1 MCAKKNKN
9 QMIFTS
15 PQDNPYRF
23 TFKNFHNFSPSKQ
36 NTVRNKGALL
46 QRNLYIEP
54 HLPYFSEDGNE
65 DKNIRNDN
73 LSHIRSIFPILINYS
88 EITSSEENI
97 RRNNILNIKDSK
109 KSDVNDSNVMCYI
122 DLSSEKSTK
131 DKTKKN
137 QIQIFKII
145 KLKKSLGE
153 RYIKKDNIVI
163 KIVRHFFNN
172 YLVNEITKIIKDLG
186 SKLYFDKFP
195 QNFILNTVK
204 KNNKDNIWR
213 MKLIEIFL
221 DKELYTKEDK
231 IHFARN
237 KDVIE
242 YLKSENNK
250 NILEDSK
257 FNIILNK
264 TISNIFNEYL
274 ISNEYEQKIRS
285 IKRKYEKEYVDKF
298 QEYSKNIIR
307 DFSE

>member
-36 NTVRNKGALL
+36 NTDRNKGAFL

-186 SKLYFDKFP
+186 SRLYFDKFP
-195 QNFILNTVK
+195 QNFILNTIK

-264 TISNIFNEYL
+264 TISDIFNEYL

>member
-36 NTVRNKGALL
+36 NTDRNKGAFL

-73 LSHIRSIFPILINYS
+73 LSHISSIFPVLINYS

-97 RRNNILNIKDSK
+97 GRNNILNIKDSK
-109 KSDVNDSNVMCYI
+109 KSDVNDSNVICYI

-137 QIQIFKII
+137 KIQIFKII

-186 SKLYFDKFP
+186 SRLYFDKFP

-213 MKLIEIFL
+213 MKLIEIFS

-257 FNIILNK
+257 FNIILNN
-264 TISNIFNEYL
+264 TISDIFNEYL
-274 ISNEYEQKIRS
+274 VSNEYEQKIRS

>member
-36 NTVRNKGALL
+36 NTDRNKGAFL

-213 MKLIEIFL
+213 MKLIEIFS

-237 KDVIE
+237 KDVLE
-242 YLKSENNK
+242 HLKSENNK

-264 TISNIFNEYL
+264 TISDIFNEYL

>member
-1 MCAKKNKN
+1 
-9 QMIFTS
+9 
-15 PQDNPYRF
+15 
-23 TFKNFHNFSPSKQ
+23 
-36 NTVRNKGALL
+36 
-46 QRNLYIEP
+46 
-54 HLPYFSEDGNE
+54 
-65 DKNIRNDN
+65 
-73 LSHIRSIFPILINYS
+73 
-88 EITSSEENI
+88 
-97 RRNNILNIKDSK
+97 
-109 KSDVNDSNVMCYI
+109 MCYI

-137 QIQIFKII
+137 KIQIFKII

-204 KNNKDNIWR
+204 KNDKDNIWR

-237 KDVIE
+237 KDVLE
-242 YLKSENNK
+242 HLKSENNK

-264 TISNIFNEYL
+264 TISDIFNEYL

>member
-36 NTVRNKGALL
+36 NTDRNKGAFL

-172 YLVNEITKIIKDLG
+172 YLVNEITKIIKGLG
-186 SKLYFDKFP
+186 SRLYFDKFP

-242 YLKSENNK
+242 HLKSENNK

-264 TISNIFNEYL
+264 TISDIFNEYL

>member
-36 NTVRNKGALL
+36 NTDRNKGAFL

-97 RRNNILNIKDSK
+97 GRNNILNIKDSK

-137 QIQIFKII
+137 KIQIFKII

-213 MKLIEIFL
+213 MNLIEIFL

-257 FNIILNK
+257 FNIILNN
-264 TISNIFNEYL
+264 TISDIFNEYL
-274 ISNEYEQKIRS
+274 VSNEYEQKIRA

-298 QEYSKNIIR
+298 EEYSKNIIR

>member
-15 PQDNPYRF
+15 PQDNPYSF
-23 TFKNFHNFSPSKQ
+23 TVKNFHNFSPSKQ
-36 NTVRNKGALL
+36 NIDRNKEASLR
-46 QRNLYIEP
+46 RNLYIEP

-186 SKLYFDKFP
+186 SRLYFDKFP

-213 MKLIEIFL
+213 MKLIEIFS
-221 DKELYTKEDK
+221 DKELYTEEDK

-264 TISNIFNEYL
+264 TISDIFNEYL

>member
-1 MCAKKNKN
+1 MRKKNKN

-23 TFKNFHNFSPSKQ
+23 TVKNFHNFSPSKQ
-36 NTVRNKGALL
+36 NTDRNKGAFL

-73 LSHIRSIFPILINYS
+73 LSHISSIFPVLINYS

-137 QIQIFKII
+137 KIQIFKII

-186 SKLYFDKFP
+186 SRLYFDKFP

-242 YLKSENNK
+242 HLKSENNK

-257 FNIILNK
+257 FNIILNN
-264 TISNIFNEYL
+264 TISDIFNEYL
-274 ISNEYEQKIRS
+274 VSNEYEQKIRA

-298 QEYSKNIIR
+298 EEYSKNIIR

>member
-36 NTVRNKGALL
+36 NTDRNKGAFL

-73 LSHIRSIFPILINYS
+73 LSHISSIFPVLINYS

-97 RRNNILNIKDSK
+97 GRNNILNIKDSK

-137 QIQIFKII
+137 KIQIFKII

-264 TISNIFNEYL
+264 TISDIFNEYL

>member
-264 TISNIFNEYL
+264 TISDIFNEYL

>member
-1 MCAKKNKN
+1 
-9 QMIFTS
+9 MIFTS

-23 TFKNFHNFSPSKQ
+23 TFKNFHDFSPSKQ
-36 NTVRNKGALL
+36 NTDRNKGAFL

-186 SKLYFDKFP
+186 SRLYFDKFP
-195 QNFILNTVK
+195 QNFILNTIK

-264 TISNIFNEYL
+264 TISDIFNEYL

>member
-23 TFKNFHNFSPSKQ
+23 TVKNFHNFSPSKQ
-36 NTVRNKGALL
+36 NTDRNKGAFL

-186 SKLYFDKFP
+186 SRLYFDKFP

-213 MKLIEIFL
+213 MKLIEIFS

-264 TISNIFNEYL
+264 TISDIFNEYL